1 MNSTERI
8 KMIFQQK
15 EITLKNGK
23 TAILKTPEISDAAGM
38 LAYITQ
44 ACGETDFLLRT
55 PEEWEA
61 VSIEKEEKWVK
72 SLRESENTL
81 AIACFI
87 DGKIAGNCEISFRSG
102 AKTSHRATVAIAVL
116 KEYWSIG
123 IGSAFFREMISAAE
137 AREGIEIVEL
147 DFIEGNS
154 RARALYEKFGFR
166 ITGMIPNAIRTRGG
180 SYRNEYQMQLILPK
194 NLNN

>member
-1 MNSTERI
+1 
-8 KMIFQQK
+8 MIFQPK

-38 LAYITQ
+38 LAYIKQ
-44 ACGETDFLLRT
+44 ACGETEFLLRT
-55 PEEWEA
+55 PEEWES
-61 VSIEKEEKWVK
+61 VTVEKEEKWVK
-72 SLRESENTL
+72 SQRESKNTL
-81 AIACFI
+81 AITCFI

-102 AKTSHRATVAIAVL
+102 VKVAHRAVIAIAIL
-116 KEYWSIG
+116 EKYWSIG
-123 IGSAFFREMISAAE
+123 IGSAFFREMLSAAE

-166 ITGMIPNAIRTRGG
+166 ITGMIPNAIRQKDG
-180 SYRNEYQMQLILPK
+180 SYRNEYQMQLKLSK
-194 NLNN
+194 NQNN